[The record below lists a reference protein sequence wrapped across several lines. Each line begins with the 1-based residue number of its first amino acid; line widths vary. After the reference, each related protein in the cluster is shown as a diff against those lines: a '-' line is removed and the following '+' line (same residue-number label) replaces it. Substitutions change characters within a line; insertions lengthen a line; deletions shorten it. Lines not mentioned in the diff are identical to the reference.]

1 MLKLLDK
8 EYSINQINQLCN
20 HDERLVYAWVE
31 FLEDIGW
38 IAKVQY
44 ADHEGVREKFSVT
57 EKGRMVLQKHGL
69 L

>member
-1 MLKLLDK
+1 
-8 EYSINQINQLCN
+8 
-20 HDERLVYAWVE
+20 LVYAWFE

-44 ADHEGVREKFSVT
+44 GDHEGVREKFSVT
-57 EKGRMVLQKHGL
+57 EKGCMVLQKYGL